1 MNVPAHS
8 SDTFVSGRTGAV
20 SGAAVS
26 SRRRPLFFR
35 KVLDKAVGIFSIF
48 AVAVAVGG
56 MAWILFTV
64 ITEGLHVLDLSFLS
78 SPSKPYGVPGAG
90 IANAL
95 LGTVIIT
102 LVAAVISVPLAIAAG
117 IFLSEYGQKGK
128 VAAIL
133 RFSANVMMGMPS
145 VIVGLFVYTILVIPT
160 GNFSGFAGAVALAI
174 IMFPVIMRTT
184 EDMLAM
190 VPNTLR
196 ESALALGMSRAR
208 TTLCIIC
215 RAAKNGLLTGVLL
228 SLARVSGETA
238 PLLFT
243 AMFADAWPTEF
254 FTQPTANMPVLITE
268 YATNSPF
275 EEMHAA
281 GWGAALVI
289 AFLVLALN
297 VFTRV
302 VFRDRHQK
310 S

>member
-1 MNVPAHS
+1 MTTTISTVP
-8 SDTFVSGRTGAV
+8 VSP
-20 SGAAVS
+20 
-26 SRRRPLFFR
+26 RRRPLFFR
-35 KVLDKAVGIFSIF
+35 KAIDAAVGAFSVF

-56 MAWILFTV
+56 MAWIIFTV
-64 ITEGLHVLDLSFLS
+64 VANGVPAIDFGFLTN
-78 SPSKPYGVPGAG
+78 PSKPYGILDSG

-95 LGTVIIT
+95 LGTL
-102 LVAAVISVPLAIAAG
+102 LVTACAAAISVPLAVAAG
-117 IFLSEYGQKGK
+117 IFLAEFGRKGK
-128 VAAIL
+128 VSAAL

-160 GNFSGFAGAVALAI
+160 GDFSGFAGAVALAI

-184 EDMLAM
+184 EDMLVM
-190 VPNTLR
+190 VPDTLR

-243 AMFADAWPTEF
+243 AMFADSWPSGF
-254 FTQPTANMPVLITE
+254 FSEPTANMPVLITE

-275 EEMHAA
+275 EEMHSA

-289 AFLVLALN
+289 AVVVLAVN

-302 VFRDRHQK
+302 AFRDRKRGRK